1 MFRDEIPGFVS
12 YGFLDKDGKKVGDS
26 YSAVNNFSKDGY
38 CLVKK
43 SHETNHYTIIDNN
56 FNDIKNTTS
65 KIILGDSIEKGLFNE
80 GFMAIIDEN
89 GPNFIDKN
97 GDYINKFIERNLLYD
112 FKNSMAKVAIPPEPD
127 STKTRFTFMDTSGNI
142 LDRKYDFAQNF
153 NEFGLAPVKLK
164 DRQGYY
170 YIDKKGTTVAGPFY
184 DYYNF
189 NSLGFCQLKTLDQKQ
204 NKILFQDGRVFNAP
218 DNIFKIK
225 TTNNNLIEFNLIKPD
240 SYLLFDKNGNLLS
253 IETYG
258 LTEANEGWAIVSLLK
273 TDAKNYNFKN
283 INDKEFEDSIT
294 VSTFINGKGEMLDYC
309 FIKLDPFKNGMA
321 CGNIGF
327 RYYAIDSTGKVYYDK
342 PLKHS
347 FVFYNDMAV
356 IRNNEGYC
364 LMDKNLNLQKNTFK
378 YIYPFVPGST
388 VTSAENFDSTYCLI
402 DKDSNPVSQNFA
414 DLSIHHDQPDIFTA
428 CIQVKE
434 KENDKF
440 VVDKYF
446 YCNAK
451 GENICNEYFDIK
463 PPYFR
468 EGLVVVP
475 VDESNMKLYFKKDD
489 NVSVSTEPSEPKF
502 TFMDTKGKIGKF
514 PLFKTAEQFNDGFA
528 VVSFDDFQYRYID
541 KNGNFLRES
550 MFSMVNE
557 RNATLKQ
564 NRLEKLSSDS
574 EVLDTSLTPMT
585 DTEKIKNWIDSGESV
600 LLRGPS
606 GIGKTE
612 RIKSLYPDAIYI
624 KLTNNMFPEKVV
636 GSINLQTGE
645 NIPPAFAKELL
656 LKYATKE
663 EKEKIAQNVQY
674 LYDCADEIYE
684 RSKNSSSKSV
694 ILLDEL
700 LNVKP
705 AIQSLVYNIVLN
717 KVVEAGSGLKLPAN
731 TVVVATGNQKKYSQ
745 VAEDLAEPLEK
756 RFDHILD
763 MEPKV
768 NEWIQEYAIPNNI
781 HPTVVGYLLCKYQ
794 ENNKSENLDKIGY
807 FYEEPDVAEKHLDK
821 NGCKGKTN
829 DPRGWAS
836 ISRSLYNFEKNLKDG
851 KYIGKDVESILKT
864 SLDTKLRDEWSGDF
878 FDFYNNPTLSPQDIV
893 DKNYTDDDIPTSIND
908 KFATVYGLLNS
919 TEEQIPTVKKFIK
932 KHCSKEYLTLFEEFL
947 SEKNNIENTS
957 NDTTNLELDT
967 DSPLSTES
975 EMTN

>member
-1 MFRDEIPGFVS
+1 MIKKYLKGSEFHNGFAVVKTVNNTNIMIDKFGNESKISFNHSGRYNDGFAQICTKDPISGEYRYYYLDENLELRFGPFESASNFSNGVAQVVENGKIKYLKTDGEYLEAKFKFNSNCEPFVNGYAIVYIEDEFSPYYTFMNPEGKYLDFCLDEKPTNFDECGFAKIKEKKLLDDATSVTT
-12 YGFLDKDGKKVGDS
+12 YKFINDKDNG
-26 YSAVNNFSKDGY
+26 
-38 CLVKK
+38 
-43 SHETNHYTIIDNN
+43 
-56 FNDIKNTTS
+56 TS
-65 KIILGDSIEKGLFNE
+65 LRPDLSIAK
-80 GFMAIIDEN
+80 AS
-89 GPNFIDKN
+89 
-97 GDYINKFIERNLLYD
+97 D
-112 FKNSMAKVAIPPEPD
+112 FKNGFASISTTNFKKGFLSTTGKFISLSKYFSVLTEEITKYHDPICVYDSSKGDYVFVDVSGKKLFRFDNKSEDVHAFYNGLAIHEDYRDMTKKEKTWNYVDKNFNVVISDDNFNYLYSFTDDDIARVEYKD
-127 STKTRFTFMDTSGNI
+127 STIG
-142 LDRKYDFAQNF
+142 
-153 NEFGLAPVKLK
+153 
-164 DRQGYY
+164 
-170 YIDKKGTTVAGPFY
+170 YIDKTGKKI
-184 DYYNF
+184 NH
-189 NSLGFCQLKTLDQKQ
+189 LK
-204 NKILFQDGRVFNAP
+204 
-218 DNIFKIK
+218 
-225 TTNNNLIEFNLIKPD
+225 
-240 SYLLFDKNGNLLS
+240 
-253 IETYG
+253 
-258 LTEANEGWAIVSLLK
+258 LK
-273 TDAKNYNFKN
+273 
-283 INDKEFEDSIT
+283 S
-294 VSTFINGKGEMLDYC
+294 GKD
-309 FIKLDPFKNGMA
+309 FKNGMA
-321 CGNIGF
+321 
-327 RYYAIDSTGKVYYDK
+327 KVE
-342 PLKHS
+342 LLS
-347 FVFYNDMAV
+347 
-356 IRNNEGYC
+356 NE
-364 LMDKNLNLQKNTFK
+364 
-378 YIYPFVPGST
+378 
-388 VTSAENFDSTYCLI
+388 
-402 DKDSNPVSQNFA
+402 
-414 DLSIHHDQPDIFTA
+414 
-428 CIQVKE
+428 
-434 KENDKF
+434 
-440 VVDKYF
+440 
-446 YCNAK
+446 
-451 GENICNEYFDIK
+451 NE
-463 PPYFR
+463 
-468 EGLVVVP
+468 
-475 VDESNMKLYFKKDD
+475 
-489 NVSVSTEPSEPKF
+489 F
-502 TFMDTKGKIGKF
+502 TFINT
-514 PLFKTAEQFNDGFA
+514 DGTILPVIVKNSDDYF
-528 VVSFDDFQYRYID
+528 VDDFVRVTNPDNTISYLHKSGYYIGQLTPS
-541 KNGNFLRES
+541 KLGETNLS
-550 MFSMVNE
+550 SAKI
-557 RNATLKQ
+557 ATKL
-564 NRLEKLSSDS
+564 NRLEKFSPKK
-574 EVLDTSLTPMT
+574 ENLDVKQTPLT

-836 ISRSLYNFEKNLKDG
+836 VSRSLYNFEKNLKDG

-893 DKNYTDDDIPTSIND
+893 DNNYTDDDIPTSIND

-947 SEKNNIENTS
+947 SEKNDIENTS

-967 DSPLSTES
+967 DSHLSTES